1 MPILLFRTDYIGLQ
15 QHRSDNSLDNLAMAC
30 FGSDAYKVPNL
41 SSIEP
46 VTNRLVALFHPRKQS
61 WSDHFQQIEWDI
73 EGLTPVGRATIRLIN
88 IERQSPRSITV
99 TCKENGID

>member
-46 VTNRLVALFHPRKQS
+46 VTNR
-61 WSDHFQQIEWDI
+61 
-73 EGLTPVGRATIRLIN
+73 
-88 IERQSPRSITV
+88 
-99 TCKENGID
+99 